1 MLNQWLKKMGP
12 VARMSKWTAVAVILL
27 SGQAFADI
35 TVTDSRGEHTLAE
48 PPQRVV
54 VLNWDLAEQVLEL
67 NVTPVGMPNISGY
80 QEWVV
85 QPAVPA
91 GVADIGTRTEPN
103 LEKIAELKPD
113 LILAASPQ
121 KDLIPRLEA
130 LAPVLYYETYNQSLN
145 SAEAAIANFR
155 QLATVFGQDAL
166 AEQKLTAMSERFTE
180 LKNHLNQAF
189 NGESPRVV
197 AMRFANQ
204 TSVYV
209 YSQNSTTNYALE
221 QLGLTPAMPLPA
233 TEWGIVQKR
242 LTDLQKAGDSYV
254 LYFRPFNEE
263 KQLQRSVIWNAMP
276 FVRAGHVNSVAS
288 VWNYGGAMSI
298 RYIAEAMADSLFEI
312 APNQDVVASV
322 KGGQD

>member
-1 MLNQWLKKMGP
+1 ML
-12 VARMSKWTAVAVILL
+12 ATSAV
-27 SGQAFADI
+27 QAAM
-35 TVTDSRGEHTLAE
+35 TVSDSRGEHQLTA

-67 NVTPVGMPNISGY
+67 DVQPIGVPNIPGY

-85 QPAVPA
+85 QPAMPD

-130 LAPVLYYETYNQSLN
+130 LAPVLYYETYHQSLN
-145 SAEAAIANFR
+145 SAEAAIDNFR
-155 QLATVFGQDAL
+155 KLGTVFDKSAL
-166 AEQKLTAMSERFTE
+166 AEQKLSAMSERFSV
-180 LKNHLNQAF
+180 LKAQLNQAY
-189 NGESPRVV
+189 NGQPPRVL

-204 TSVYV
+204 TSVYL
-209 YSQNSTTNYALE
+209 YSQNSTTNYALT

-242 LTDLQKAGDSYV
+242 LMDLQKAGDSYV
-254 LYFRPFNEE
+254 LYFKPFHEE

-298 RYIAEAMADSLFEI
+298 RYIAEAMADSLLAI
-312 APNQDVVASV
+312 APNPPAVV
-322 KGGQD
+322 KQGGQD

>member
-1 MLNQWLKKMGP
+1 
-12 VARMSKWTAVAVILL
+12 MSKWTAVAALL
-27 SGQAFADI
+27 FSGQVFAEI
-35 TVTDSRGEHTLAE
+35 TVTDSRGEHTLTE
-48 PPQRVV
+48 QPQRVV

-67 NVTPVGMPNISGY
+67 DVTPVGMPNISGY

-130 LAPVLYYETYNQSLN
+130 LAPVLYYETYSQSLS

-155 QLATVFGQDAL
+155 QLATVFDQEAL

-180 LKNHLNQAF
+180 LKNQLNQAF
-189 NGESPRVV
+189 NGESPSVV

-204 TSVYV
+204 TSVYI
-209 YSQNSTTNYALE
+209 YGQNSTTNYALE

-242 LTDLQKAGDSYV
+242 LTDLQKAGSSYV

-276 FVRAGHVNSVAS
+276 FVRAKHVNSVTS

-312 APNQDVVASV
+312 APDQDVVSSV